1 MFFRSERLF
10 LRPGWP
16 EDWEDVLARIADEGL
31 VRNLASAPWPYTA
44 EDAKAFAQRPQDPR
58 LPHFLVTLPSTDGA
72 KLIGSVGIG
81 RDLFGQDA
89 GGGQDIELGYWI
101 AREHWGQGYATEA
114 VRAVLC
120 LARALGHRRL
130 VADHFVDNPASG
142 RVLRKAGFRSTGQ
155 KRLRHSRGRGGE
167 APTLGYEVELG
178 AVSGDDAGMK
188 RAA

>member
-16 EDWEDVLARIADEGL
+16 EDWEEILARICDEGV
-31 VRNLASAPWPYTA
+31 VRNLASAPWPYTVD
-44 EDAKAFAQRPQDPR
+44 DAKAFVQRPQDPR
-58 LPHFLVTLPSTDGA
+58 LPHFVVTLPSMDGA

-89 GGGQDIELGYWI
+89 DGGEDVELGYWI

-114 VRAVLC
+114 ARAVLC

-142 RVLRKAGFRSTGQ
+142 RVLRKAGFRPTGRTRQ
-155 KRLRHSRGRGGE
+155 RRSRGRSAAAWSLCYDIALDCLSDDDGGI
-167 APTLGYEVELG
+167 
-178 AVSGDDAGMK
+178 M